1 MDEENH
7 WYFPTLG
14 RYVSNE
20 AEAQEFEQEFQNK
33 WKNLALHGFNDEDVG
48 AREAMQE
55 FYREDEAW
63 IEEQLFEPDTK
74 IVAWRRVAAEYNRG
88 VQTKDDIRK
97 AQLYRG
103 KQLGAT
109 RGGPVSL

>member
-14 RYVSNE
+14 RYVDNA
-20 AEAQEFEQEFQNK
+20 AEEQEFHEEFHDK

-55 FYREDEAW
+55 FYRDDEAW

-74 IVAWRRVAAEYNRG
+74 IVAWRRVAAECNRG
-88 VQTKDDIRK
+88 VQTRDDIRK
-97 AQLYRG
+97 AQLYE
-103 KQLGAT
+103 A
-109 RGGPVSL
+109 GGRRE